1 MQFENSLKFANELD
15 ESDPLKKFRSRFYIP
30 IINGK
35 ESIYFTG
42 NSLGLQPKAAQDKVL
57 NIMEDWA
64 NYGVEGHFTGK
75 QPWSTYHDQLPPKLT
90 KLTGAKP
97 EELVVMNF
105 LTVNLH
111 LMFGTFYKPDKQR
124 YKILCEKKA
133 FPSDQYAF
141 YSQAKLHG
149 LNPDDVIIEVSPRV
163 GEYHLRTEDIL
174 TCIKLHADSLCIIM
188 FSGVNYYTG
197 QFFEIKE
204 ITNAAHQVGAKCGFD
219 LAHAIGNVELELH
232 EWNVDFAVWCN
243 YKYLNAGPGAVG
255 GAFIHEKFIRNF
267 NLDRMA
273 GWWGH
278 DKASRFQMGEK
289 FIPIDS
295 AEGWQLS
302 TPPAILMA
310 LLATSLEIFEE
321 AGFENIIEKSKK
333 QILYLLYLLDNLNCT
348 LPEARVTVITP
359 NESRGNQSSILFK
372 TDGKKIFDALKSKGV
387 LCDWREPNVIRVS
400 PVPLYNT
407 FTEIFEF
414 VEIIKKVVNE

>member
-15 ESDPLKKFRSRFYIP
+15 ESDPLGKFRSRFYIP

-42 NSLGLQPKAAQDKVL
+42 NSLGLQPKSAQDKVL
-57 NIMEDWA
+57 NVMEDWA

-75 QPWSTYHDQLPPKLT
+75 QPWSTYHNQLPQKLT
-90 KLTGAKP
+90 KLTGAKA
-97 EELVVMNF
+97 EEIVIMNF

-111 LMFGTFYKPDKQR
+111 LMFATFYKPDSKR
-124 YKILCEKKA
+124 YKIVCEKKA

-141 YSQAKLHG
+141 HSQAKLHG
-149 LNPDDVIIEVSPRV
+149 LNPDDVIIEVSPRA

-174 TCIKLHADSLCIIM
+174 SCIKHHGDSISVVI

-197 QFFEIKE
+197 QFFNMKE
-204 ITNAAHQVGAKCGFD
+204 ITAAAHSVGAKCGFD
-219 LAHAIGNVELELH
+219 LAHAIGNVSLELH
-232 EWNVDFAVWCN
+232 DWNVDFAVWCN
-243 YKYLNAGPGAVG
+243 YKYLNAGPGTI
-255 GAFIHEKFIRNF
+255 GAAFVNEKYIRDLT
-267 NLDRMA
+267 LDRMA

-278 DKASRFQMGEK
+278 DKASRFQMGDN
-289 FIPIDS
+289 FVPIPS

-310 LLATSLEIFEE
+310 SLVASLEIFEE
-321 AGFENIIEKSKK
+321 AVFSNLLEKSKK
-333 QILYLLYLLDNLNCT
+333 QISYLLYLLDNLNFS
-348 LPEARVTVITP
+348 LDIPQLNVITP
-359 NESRGNQSSILFK
+359 TECRGNQTSILFK
-372 TDGKKIFDALKSKGV
+372 SDGKKIFNALKSKGV

-414 VEIIKKVVNE
+414 VEIIKNVINE